1 MKTLEPWPPSYD
13 GIGARFVRERPLT
26 TCCILLLVIHSGRMR
41 VPDPPAIPRV
51 VACCMDRDTIH
62 IFMGL
67 SCASF
72 ARRGSRISV
81 GYASPL
87 LPPGELKM

>member
-1 MKTLEPWPPSYD
+1 MERLESWTLSYEKV
-13 GIGARFVRERPLT
+13 GVRFVRERPLT
-26 TCCILLLVIHSGRMR
+26 TGCVLLLIVHNGRMR
-41 VPDPPAIPRV
+41 VPGPSATRRV
-51 VACCMDRDTIH
+51 VGYCMDRDTIH

-81 GYASPL
+81 GYASL
-87 LPPGELKM
+87 LPPGKLKM